1 MNMGRWSIRRPVTTT
16 MVFLAVVLLG
26 FISLRR
32 LSVDLLPDIGYPRL
46 SVVTRFPG
54 VAPEEMESLI
64 TAPLEAAVSRIPG
77 MRRVDSVSREGIS
90 FLTLEFAWGT
100 DMDFVL
106 LHAREELDNAR
117 EGLPLEAENP
127 TIIPLDPCARP
138 IIVLAV
144 TGEMGLLELTEF
156 CAEVIKPRLEQIEG
170 IGSADI
176 AGGAERE
183 IRVELDPELVSLYG
197 LSLSDVSR
205 RLDAFN
211 RNLQGGTIR
220 KGRFQ
225 YALRVAGEFA
235 NVAEIGETGLKTTGR
250 GGVVRLKDVA
260 RIVDSVKERQG
271 LARLDGGGS
280 VGVLVRKASGANTI
294 KVTRAAKAVLDEI
307 RTENPAISIRLVSEQ
322 SRFIEEAVATTM
334 DEIIE
339 GGLLAFL
346 VLLLFLQELR
356 TPVII
361 GIVFPVA
368 IVATF
373 NLMYFGGITL
383 NIMSLGGLALGVGM
397 LDDCAVVVSENIFRH
412 RSLGKGPAEAAEAGA
427 REVGMAV
434 TATALTTIIVF
445 LPVIYV
451 HGVAGRL
458 FRDTALT
465 VTFSLIGSLLV
476 SLTLLPMLAGRGTSK
491 AGGGAGGGG
500 GMPFEGLASAS
511 TGATL
516 MKRLRRLPGMAIKAL
531 GAAVG
536 FVAGFVLQLAAFA
549 LRILSLPFRPVLQ
562 AIGRSFNRGYE
573 RFIVFYHRSLVR
585 CLEHKG
591 PVLVLFL
598 VFFALMAFSG
608 TRIRREL
615 MPRLETSFFE
625 VGLRTP
631 VAYSLDETAGV
642 VNSLDKW
649 LASRPETRLVYSQ
662 TGLVG
667 GMEALDLD
675 VSLNSARIMVEASS
689 PSAGGRLIGELSR
702 TFPAYA
708 DVAFSVTRERSDAA
722 RALALAGTDV
732 SLEVRGDDLDRL
744 GEIATVLASRIRGIP
759 GIADVNVGVGEGK
772 PEFVV
777 RIRDDALAK
786 YPGLDPGALGDR
798 IIDSVRG
805 RVATRF
811 RELDK
816 AYDVRVRLDE
826 GTEANVEALLGGL
839 VPCGTALVPLRE
851 LVTWEIARGPREIR
865 RADQQRAVVVTAGL
879 RGAKPSQVAPRI
891 QEAIS
896 ATPLPPGYRIV
907 FGGEREEMAQSFRSL
922 IAAFL
927 LAILLNYMIM
937 AAQFE
942 SLLHPLIILATVP
955 MGLCGSVAAMLVT
968 GTTVNV
974 ISIIGMVVLL
984 GIVVDNAIVKIDYTN
999 RLRKQGMGLREAVVE
1014 GSRVRLRPILMSTA
1028 TTLVALLPLSL
1039 GIGSGAELLQPLGI
1053 VVLGG
1058 LTFATL
1064 LTLVLIPIIY
1074 EIVEARKETRGKRA

>member
-1 MNMGRWSIRRPVTTT
+1 MKLARWSIHRPVTTT

-54 VAPEEMESLI
+54 VAPEEMETLI

-77 MRRVDSVSREGIS
+77 VRGVDSVSREGIS

-100 DMDFVL
+100 DMEFAL

-117 EGLPLEAENP
+117 EGLPLQAESP
-127 TIIPLDPCARP
+127 TIIPLDPGAKP

-144 TGEMGLLELTEF
+144 TGERSLLELTEF
-156 CAEVIKPRLEQIEG
+156 CAEVIRPRLEQIEG

-183 IRVELDPELVSLYG
+183 IQVELDPVLVSLYS
-197 LSLSDVSR
+197 LSLDDVSR
-205 RLDAFN
+205 RLDSFN

-235 NVAEIGETGLKTTGR
+235 DVAEMGETGLKTTGK

-260 RIVDSVKERQG
+260 RIVDSIKERQG
-271 LARLDGGGS
+271 LARLDGGES
-280 VGVLVRKASGANTI
+280 VGILVRKASGANTVG
-294 KVTRAAKAVLDEI
+294 VTRAAKAVLADI
-307 RTENPAISIRLVSEQ
+307 RKENPVISIRLVSEQ
-322 SRFIEEAVATTM
+322 GRFIEEAVATTM

-339 GGLLAFL
+339 GGILAFL
-346 VLLLFLQELR
+346 ALLLFLQELR
-356 TPVII
+356 TPIII
-361 GIVFPVA
+361 GVVFPVA

-373 NLMYFGGITL
+373 NLLYFGGITL

-434 TATALTTIIVF
+434 TATALTTVVIF

-465 VTFSLIGSLLV
+465 VTFSLLSSLLV
-476 SLTLLPMLAGRGTSK
+476 SLTLLPMLAGRRASNP
-491 AGGGAGGGG
+491 GGGAGGGG
-500 GMPFEGLASAS
+500 GEPFEGPASAPAGS
-511 TGATL
+511 TL
-516 MKRLRRLPGMAIKAL
+516 MSRLRRLPWLPLKAL
-531 GAAVG
+531 GAAIA
-536 FVAGFVLQLAAFA
+536 FVASFVLQLVIFA
-549 LRILSLPFRPVLQ
+549 LRTLFLPFRPILRAV
-562 AIGRSFNRGYE
+562 GRSFNAGYG
-573 RFIVFYHRSLVR
+573 RFIAFYHRALVR
-585 CLEHKG
+585 CLDHKG
-591 PVLVLFL
+591 PVLALFL
-598 VFFALMAFSG
+598 VFFALMTFAG

-615 MPRLETSFFE
+615 MPRLETRSFE

-631 VAYSLDETAGV
+631 IAYSLEETSGV
-642 VNSLDKW
+642 VALLEKW
-649 LASRPETRLVYSQ
+649 LVSRPETQLVYSQ
-662 TGLVG
+662 IGLVG

-689 PSAGGRLIGELSR
+689 SSAGDRLIGEFVR
-702 TFPAYA
+702 TFPSYA
-708 DVAFSVTRERSDAA
+708 GVAFSVTRERSDVA
-722 RALALAGTDV
+722 RWLALAGADV
-732 SLEVRGDDLDRL
+732 GLEVRGDDLDRL
-744 GEIATVLASRIRGIP
+744 GAIATVLASRLKEIP
-759 GIADVNVGVGEGK
+759 GIADVNIDTGDGK
-772 PEFVV
+772 PEFVI
-777 RIRDDALAK
+777 RIRDDVLAK
-786 YPGLDPGALGDR
+786 YPGLDPSALGDR
-798 IIDSVRG
+798 IVDSVRG
-805 RVATRF
+805 RIATSY
-811 RELDK
+811 RELDRS
-816 AYDVRVRLDE
+816 YDVRVRLDE
-826 GTEANVEALLGGL
+826 GTGTNAESLLDGL

-851 LVTWEIARGPREIR
+851 LVTWEIARAPREIR
-865 RADQQRAVVVTAGL
+865 RGNQQREVLVTAGL
-879 RGAKPSQVAPRI
+879 RGPKPSQVAPRI
-891 QEAIS
+891 QEAIG
-896 ATPLPPGYRIV
+896 ATALPPGYRIV
-907 FGGEREEMAQSFRSL
+907 FGGEREEMSRSFRSL

-942 SLLHPLIILATVP
+942 SLLHPFIILATVP

-999 RLRKQGMGLREAVVE
+999 QLRKQGMGLREAVVE

-1053 VVLGG
+1053 VVFGG
-1058 LTFATL
+1058 LTFSTL
-1064 LTLVLIPIIY
+1064 LTLVLIPAIY
-1074 EIVEARKETRGKRA
+1074 EIVEARKEKREKGI